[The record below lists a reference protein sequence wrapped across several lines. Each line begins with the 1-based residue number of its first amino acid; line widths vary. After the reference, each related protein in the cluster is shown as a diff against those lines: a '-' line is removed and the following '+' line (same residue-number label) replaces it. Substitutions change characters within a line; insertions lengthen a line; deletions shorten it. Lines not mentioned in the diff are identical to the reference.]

1 MTQHRRRRR
10 PSPLPEPA
18 LTYRTEDSVH
28 PDQIRLSFDDGST
41 AIYDL
46 RTEFPHPII
55 ERNIEIIRKI
65 KTEYVNQPM
74 RRRRKA

>member
-1 MTQHRRRRR
+1 MKR

-18 LTYRTEDSVH
+18 LTYRTEDSIH

-46 RTEFPHPII
+46 RTTQPHPLAL
-55 ERNIEIIRKI
+55 RNVEIMKETQRKI
-65 KTEYVNQPM
+65 TQGYVNQPM
-74 RRRRKA
+74 RRRRRKT

>member
-1 MTQHRRRRR
+1 MNRPEILDKPVPTYMT
-10 PSPLPEPA
+10 A
-18 LTYRTEDSVH
+18 DSVH
-28 PDQIRLSFDDGST
+28 PDQVRLSFSDGST

-55 ERNIEIIRKI
+55 ERNIEIIRKM
-65 KTEYVNQPM
+65 KTGYMNQPM

>member
-1 MTQHRRRRR
+1 MNRPEMLERPVPTYMT
-10 PSPLPEPA
+10 A
-18 LTYRTEDSVH
+18 DSEY
-28 PDQIRLSFDDGST
+28 PDQIRMKFSDGKT
-41 AIYDL
+41 VIYDK

-55 ERNIEIIRKI
+55 ERNIEIIRKMK